1 MQQERRT
8 APDEQSSSEL
18 ERIPRFGTVAI
29 VAYALLAGAVIYG
42 SWRVLSPFMTP
53 ILLAA
58 VIVMLTFEMFE
69 RLAAKLGERRNT
81 AALLMLLFVTLALAL
96 PALLLVTLL
105 VQEATS
111 IFVKLQEANYQSF
124 FDSFQLDERLA
135 TVKRIAPWLRIE
147 SIPIGDL
154 VMNVVRQVPALVA
167 TQGGKVLAGF
177 FNIFLGFI
185 MMLLAAFVLYTYGN
199 RISREVKLLSPL
211 PDVYDEQIM
220 LKFRGVIDATFR
232 GQLLTGLAQ
241 GFVTGIGLAIAGVD
255 GAILWGSAAAIASLV
270 PMVGAA
276 AIWIPATIYLG
287 FLASQGSVGW
297 WRPIFMLI
305 WGVGVVSLVDNVI
318 RPLVMRRGANLHP
331 IVLLFAIFGGLQVFG
346 FTGLFLGP
354 LIIAL
359 LITVAEIYKTA
370 FQFSIE
376 QSNKGDRRG
385 GSQRETPVPEPPPSS
400 S

>member
-29 VAYALLAGAVIYG
+29 VAYALFAGAVLYG
-42 SWRVLSPFMTP
+42 SWRVLSPFLTP

-58 VIVMLTFEMFE
+58 VVVMLTFGMFE
-69 RLAAKLGERRNT
+69 RLAARIGERRNT

-96 PALLLVTLL
+96 PSLMLVSLL

-111 IFVKLQEANYQSF
+111 LFVKLQAADF
-124 FDSFQLDERLA
+124 RAFLDSFQVDQRLA
-135 TVKRIAPWLRIE
+135 TVKRIAPWLKIE
-147 SIPIGDL
+147 SIQVGDV
-154 VMNVVRQVPALVA
+154 VMNVVRQIPALVA
-167 TQGGKVLAGF
+167 THGGKVLAGF

-185 MMLLAAFVLYTYGN
+185 MMLLAAFVLYTYGD
-199 RISREVKLLSPL
+199 RIGREVKLLSPL
-211 PDVYDEQIM
+211 PDVYDEEIM

-232 GQLLTGLAQ
+232 GQMLTALAQ
-241 GFVTGIGLAIAGVD
+241 GFVAGVGLAIAGVP
-255 GAILWGSAAAIASLV
+255 GAILWGAVAAIASLV
-270 PMVGAA
+270 PMVGAGA
-276 AIWIPATIYLG
+276 VWVPATIYLG
-287 FLASQGSVGW
+287 FMASQGSVGW

-305 WGVGVVSLVDNVI
+305 WGVAVVSLVDNVI
-318 RPLVMRRGANLHP
+318 RPLVMRRGVNLHP
-331 IVLLFAIFGGLQVFG
+331 IVLLFAILGGLQVFG

-376 QSNKGDRRG
+376 QSNKGDRRV
-385 GSQRETPVPEPPPSS
+385 GSQRETPVAEPPPSS